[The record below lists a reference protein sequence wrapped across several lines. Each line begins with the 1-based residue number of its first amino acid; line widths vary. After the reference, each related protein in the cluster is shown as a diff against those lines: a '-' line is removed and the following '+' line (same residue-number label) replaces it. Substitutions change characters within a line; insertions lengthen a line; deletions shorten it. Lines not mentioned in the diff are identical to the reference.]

1 MNETIQ
7 MLNNARNVINDATAH
22 LIKAK
27 QLEEGIKKA
36 KKKKILMIFL
46 IYFAS
51 AMVSSIIANLIPG
64 LSLTGASADSIGRA
78 MSLNLILEIA
88 VFVVGII
95 IFKKSKYYKKYDKK
109 EIEKAIQ
116 QENQIATSIIEQN
129 YHYLDFLMPEY
140 QNVEAINRIASILET
155 GRAETLNEALNIYDA
170 QAHYQKVENMNS
182 EILSETRRARKSAN
196 ASAATSAANL
206 IFNIASRL

>member
-1 MNETIQ
+1 MFI
-7 MLNNARNVINDATAH
+7 
-22 LIKAK
+22 
-27 QLEEGIKKA
+27 
-36 KKKKILMIFL
+36 L

-51 AMVSSIIANLIPG
+51 GIVSSIISNLIPG
-64 LSLTGASADSIGRA
+64 LSLAGATTETMERII
-78 MSLNLILEIA
+78 LIDLFLEIA
-88 VFVVGII
+88 VFIVGII
-95 IFKKSKYYKKYDKK
+95 IFKKTKYYKKYDKK

-116 QENQIATSIIEQN
+116 QENQIATNIIEQN

-140 QNVEAINRIASILET
+140 QNIEAINRIASILET

-182 EILSETRRARKSAN
+182 QILSETRRARKSAN

-206 IFNIASRL
+206 IFNIASKL